1 MITISAT
8 INVGFY
14 INSGTVLRTAGP
26 LALFLSFTILT
37 LLAWGVM
44 QCITEML
51 AIWPVPGAL
60 VEFVR
65 VFVDEDLAFTVGAL
79 YWSVH
84 LKAYN
89 LCYSISDLCSNKTIN
104 LLKVRIFH
112 NICCYHHGYRWRSSF
127 LGYSQRNRR
136 NHLVWSC
143 SCCSDLHQWLG
154 C

>member
-26 LALFLSFTILT
+26 LALCLSFTFLT
-37 LLAWGVM
+37 FLAWGVM

-65 VFVDEDLAFTVGAL
+65 VFVDEDLAFTVGAI

-84 LKAYN
+84 LEAYN
-89 LCYSISDLCSNKTIN
+89 LCHSISDLCSSKITD
-104 LLKVRIFH
+104 LLKVRIFD
-112 NICCYHHGYRWRSSF
+112 NIRCYHHGYRWRISF
-127 LGYSQRNRR
+127 LECSQRSRWD
-136 NHLVWSC
+136 HLVWSR
-143 SCCSDLHQWLG
+143 SCYSDFHQ
-154 C
+154 